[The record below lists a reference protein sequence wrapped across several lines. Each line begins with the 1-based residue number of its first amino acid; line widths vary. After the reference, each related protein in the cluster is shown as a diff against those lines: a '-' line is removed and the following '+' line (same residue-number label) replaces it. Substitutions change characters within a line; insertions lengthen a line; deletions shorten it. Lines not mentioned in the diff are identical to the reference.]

1 MNTNVV
7 TVEVEPLNKRYEMSV
22 KILNCIIRATHDKN
36 DELLDKVWD
45 LLFGSH
51 DWSQTQL
58 ESFGFVFE
66 GEEE

>member
-1 MNTNVV
+1 
-7 TVEVEPLNKRYEMSV
+7 MSV